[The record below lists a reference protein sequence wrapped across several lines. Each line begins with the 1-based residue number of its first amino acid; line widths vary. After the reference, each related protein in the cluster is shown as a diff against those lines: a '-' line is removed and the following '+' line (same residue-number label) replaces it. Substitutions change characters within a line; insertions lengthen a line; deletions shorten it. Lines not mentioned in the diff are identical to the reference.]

1 MIAVEVTNECL
12 GFVSN
17 HKKCKVKFKKAKYV
31 SSRFND
37 LFSEKNILGLG
48 ALSQICFLNPEGLVC
63 SYSCSF
69 TVHTA
74 ILH

>member
-17 HKKCKVKFKKAKYV
+17 HKKCKIKFKKAKYV
-31 SSRFND
+31 SNRCND
-37 LFSEKNILGLG
+37 LFKGKNVLGLG
-48 ALSQICFLNPEGLVC
+48 ALSQIRFLNPEGLVC

-69 TVHTA
+69 TIHTA